1 MDLPNATTSLD
12 GWTHALAQ
20 PTIAPAGG
28 SAAALAGAMAASL
41 VTRVAGMTIERPRY
55 TAVHP
60 EARHIQ
66 ADASRLRAAL
76 LTLASDDAQLLA
88 DLSQALAL
96 PKGTES
102 ERAER
107 ARRKQRAL
115 AEGARVQLE
124 VARGAAAVAELGS
137 RVAILGPSST
147 VGDASAAVFLAAA
160 AARSAYW
167 AARLDTSSRETVTV
181 GQDLL
186 HRIEAAEHRVSRLLE
201 ERLS

>member
-20 PTIAPAGG
+20 PTNAPAGG

-41 VTRVAGMTIERPRY
+41 VTRVAGMTIERRY